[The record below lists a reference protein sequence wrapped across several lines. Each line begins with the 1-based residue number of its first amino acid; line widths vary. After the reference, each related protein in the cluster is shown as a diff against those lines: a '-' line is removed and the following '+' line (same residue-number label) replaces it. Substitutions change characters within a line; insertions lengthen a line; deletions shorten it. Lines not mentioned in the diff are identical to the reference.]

1 MIIVM
6 DVQYTENTALAAG
19 VIFENWQSNSPLR
32 TITQSIENI
41 APYEAGSF
49 FKRELPCLLSILAA
63 INEPLEA
70 IIIDGFVTLGED
82 QHHGLGAHLYHAINQ
97 KTPIIGVAKR
107 SFIGTP
113 KVCELLRGD
122 SQNPLYI
129 TVVGLPVDTAKAYIA
144 SMHGQYRIPTLL
156 RLVDQLCRGII

>member
-1 MIIVM
+1 M

-19 VIFENWQSNSPLR
+19 IIFENWQSDSVLR
-32 TITQSIENI
+32 KITQPLENI

-49 FKRELPCLLSILAA
+49 FKRELPCLLSVLAA
-63 INEPLEA
+63 VHEPLKV

-82 QHHGLGAHLYHAINQ
+82 QHAGLGAHLYDAINQ

-107 SFIGTP
+107 FFMDTP

-129 TVVGLPVDTAKAYIA
+129 TTIGLPIDTAKAHIA